1 MQTPSSSSSGPP
13 QLESGPSNSSSEDHD
28 ASLIVISERE
38 FRELCPNGVGSE
50 PIGPGTWVHNGVT
63 IGPGKGGIFGHFG
76 KGGNAGGKR
85 GPRAKYDH
93 AEYWAHSPIG
103 PNLKPFC
110 PDPIQAY
117 YNLWH
122 KLPPGV
128 EKTPEELNQYR
139 SSVPQPTWKKP
150 YDFRIRGPLPPLGR
164 NRGRHHRRHRR
175 RHQLRPDQDRLAGAL
190 RPAREIQPAHPHR
203 GRAWRPGPLRRPLDP
218 SGLTRRRAVTTA
230 RICRVSNA
238 KAAGAIRRFFRVC
251 TAGPNGQGTGDRL

>member
-13 QLESGPSNSSSEDHD
+13 QLESGPPNSSSEDHD

-150 YDFRIRGPLPPLGR
+150 CDFRIRGPLPPQPQVFSASAAYSGQVP
-164 NRGRHHRRHRR
+164 NDEAHHKGLEYHVDM
-175 RHQLRPDQDRLAGAL
+175 Q
-190 RPAREIQPAHPHR
+190 EIVH
-203 GRAWRPGPLRRPLDP
+203 D
-218 SGLTRRRAVTTA
+218 
-230 RICRVSNA
+230 
-238 KAAGAIRRFFRVC
+238 
-251 TAGPNGQGTGDRL
+251 GTEEIGDW